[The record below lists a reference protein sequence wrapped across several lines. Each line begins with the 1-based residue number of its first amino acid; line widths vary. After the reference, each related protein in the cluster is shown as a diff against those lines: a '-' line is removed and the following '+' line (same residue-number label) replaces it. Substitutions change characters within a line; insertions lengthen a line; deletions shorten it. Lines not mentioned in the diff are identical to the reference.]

1 MLSKLGTKSGIFGA
15 AAVLAAAPLLA
26 GALTAQADPSPAP
39 EAKTLL
45 TCELKGSSSF
55 APALSGNPFG
65 ANTQMKVDGQAA
77 NCKPASKAA
86 EGVVSATFT
95 GDLSG
100 KMSCT
105 SLPRDVGGDVDIT
118 WKYEDGSTKTSKAN
132 FSLNMQ
138 GDLSNPGQPVTG
150 SFTGKTVNGEFTDA
164 QHKGTGQFD
173 MASAAGGCLGGGLSS
188 LDFAGKYELSQ

>member
-1 MLSKLGTKSGIFGA
+1 MLSKLGTKSGIFSA

-26 GALTAQADPSPAP
+26 GALTAQADPAPAP
-39 EAKTLL
+39 DAKTLL
-45 TCELKGSSSF
+45 TCELTGSAAFS
-55 APALSGNPFG
+55 PALSANPLG
-65 ANTQMKVDGQAA
+65 ANTMMKVDGQAA
-77 NCKPASKAA
+77 NCKPAGRAA
-86 EGVVSATFT
+86 EGIVSATFT
-95 GDLSG
+95 GDLAG

-118 WKYEDGSTKTSKAN
+118 WKYEDGSTKTSKAD

-150 SFTGKTVNGEFTDA
+150 AFTGKTVDGEFSNA
-164 QHKGTGQFD
+164 QHKGSGQFD
-173 MASAAGGCLGGGLSS
+173 MASAAGGCLAGGLDS

>member
-1 MLSKLGTKSGIFGA
+1 MLSKIGTKSGIFSA

-26 GALTAQADPSPAP
+26 GALTAQAEPSPAP

-45 TCELKGSSSF
+45 TCDLNGTASF
-55 APALSGNPFG
+55 SPALSANPFG

-77 NCKPASKAA
+77 NCKPAGRAA
-86 EGVVSATFT
+86 EGIVSATFT
-95 GDLSG
+95 GDLAG
-100 KMSCT
+100 RMSCT

-118 WKYEDGSTKTSKAN
+118 WKYEDGSTKTSKAD
-132 FSLNMQ
+132 FSLNME

-150 SFTGKTVNGEFTDA
+150 AFTGKTVDGEFTDA
-164 QHKGTGQFD
+164 QHKGSGQFD

-188 LDFAGKYELSQ
+188 LDFGGKYELSQ